1 MYDYVFVCI
10 YIFCFLLFGTE
21 RAFPNAVIFAVVSPR
36 LKIVT
41 ATLPSDS
48 GPDHTYKSP
57 SSASER
63 HSSHSTSQNRSW
75 WFEILVVVMPTRA
88 WQEVITKEQPMLCRS
103 HVRARP
109 STKTGLPVG
118 HSSSSSDG
126 PAQTV
131 SFLRRSGRV
140 EAKATLGFG

>member
-1 MYDYVFVCI
+1 MVV
-10 YIFCFLLFGTE
+10 TP
-21 RAFPNAVIFAVVSPR
+21 RVKAV
-36 LKIVT
+36 
-41 ATLPSDS
+41 
-48 GPDHTYKSP
+48 
-57 SSASER
+57 R
-63 HSSHSTSQNRSW
+63 HSW

-88 WQEVITKEQPMLCRS
+88 WQEVVTEEQPMLCRS

-131 SFLRRSGRV
+131 SFLRVWRV
-140 EAKATLGFG
+140 EAKATWGFG

>member
-1 MYDYVFVCI
+1 MGGTPLQTPENMYDYVFVCTC
-10 YIFCFLLFGTE
+10 IFCFLLLGTNE

-63 HSSHSTSQNRSW
+63 HSSW
-75 WFEILVVVMPTRA
+75 
-88 WQEVITKEQPMLCRS
+88 
-103 HVRARP
+103 
-109 STKTGLPVG
+109 
-118 HSSSSSDG
+118 SSLHESK
-126 PAQTV
+126 P
-131 SFLRRSGRV
+131 
-140 EAKATLGFG
+140 